1 MSGGQ
6 KQRVGI
12 ARALA
17 TNPEI
22 LLCDE
27 ATSALD
33 PKTTQ
38 SILKLLKKI
47 NQNFGITILLI
58 THEMEVV
65 KEICN
70 KMAVMEHG
78 KIVEQGSVVNLF
90 TSPKNDLTRSFIHTI
105 VNHNIPQSILKR
117 LNQRYPIYRLT
128 FLGEN
133 SEQDLLSRINKEYK
147 VSTRILSA
155 SVNEVGETVLG
166 ILFIQIEG
174 EENLLKEVEEYVRK
188 NQVSIERVVY
198 GEGLATNQ

>member
-1 MSGGQ
+1 M
-6 KQRVGI
+6 
-12 ARALA
+12 
-17 TNPEI
+17 
-22 LLCDE
+22 
-27 ATSALD
+27 
-33 PKTTQ
+33 
-38 SILKLLKKI
+38 
-47 NQNFGITILLI
+47 LI

-78 KIVEQGSVVNLF
+78 EIVEQGSVVDLF
-90 TSPKNDLTRSFIHTI
+90 TSPKNDLTRSFIQTI
-105 VNHNIPQSILKR
+105 VNHNIPRSILKR
-117 LNQRYPIYRLT
+117 LDQRYPIYRLT

-174 EENLLKEVEEYVRK
+174 EENLLKEVEEYARK
-188 NQVSIERVVY
+188 NQVSIERIVY
-198 GEGLATNQ
+198 GEGLATN